1 MSVQGDC
8 YTEVVSILKADAT
21 LSSYVKKVFDG
32 LRENIPHADY
42 PCLCVEPALLDE
54 KNIWL
59 KKGDFNFTVY
69 IMGYTYAHAEDKD
82 QIVGTGTRKGIL
94 DFQEDTLNALR
105 QNQTLNGKAIEWD
118 CSRVGYEFRTWPVR
132 GFIMEIVIH
141 ARRSY

>member
-1 MSVQGDC
+1 MTLQK
-8 YTEVVSILKADAT
+8 SILDT
-21 LSSYVKKVFDG
+21 P
-32 LRENIPHADY
+32 RENAGSISSNRFDFQKDWAICKLLELHEQKTDY
-42 PCLCVEPALLDE
+42 VL
-54 KNIWL
+54 
-59 KKGDFNFTVY
+59 
-69 IMGYTYAHAEDKD
+69 
-82 QIVGTGTRKGIL
+82 IL